1 MEKNSSVS
9 EHILRM
15 SGYHN
20 HLTQLGVNLPDDSV
34 IDRVLQSLP
43 PSYKSFMMNYNMH
56 GMDKTIPGLFAMLKA
71 AEVEIKK
78 EHQVLMV
85 NKTTSFEKKGKGK
98 KGNFKKNGKRLLLKR
113 RNPNM
118 DLSLKLSASTTKGLV
133 TGSGTAPSIWRIR
146 RMAK

>member
-1 MEKNSSVS
+1 
-9 EHILRM
+9 M

-43 PSYKSFMMNYNMH
+43 PNYKGFVMNNNMQ
-56 GMDKTIPGLFAMLKA
+56 GMEKTILELFTMLKD

-85 NKTTSFEKKGKGK
+85 NKTTSFKKKGKGK
-98 KGNFKKNGKRLLLKR
+98 KGNFKNNSKEVATPGKKPKSGPNTGTRWCYTNG
-113 RNPNM
+113 
-118 DLSLKLSASTTKGLV
+118 
-133 TGSGTAPSIWRIR
+133 I
-146 RMAK
+146 